1 MDPGLGR
8 RAERPRR
15 ASEPASPPEGSAPGS
30 IAGATPAIHL
40 DAVGFSYPTH
50 PAPRPALA
58 PISLDVAPGE
68 FVALIGANGTG
79 KSTLLRLVAGLLV
92 PTAGEVTVAGGR
104 VDGASPRVG
113 LVFQEPRLLPWRST
127 LDNVAFPLELAGWP
141 PDRRRARARELLA
154 LVGLDGV
161 DDVRPHELSGG
172 MRQRASIAR
181 ALAIDP
187 AVLLLDEPFSA
198 LDAITRDRFNL
209 ELQDVWRG
217 AGTTV
222 VLVTHSISE
231 AVLLSDRVVVLA
243 GHPGRVAVEITVPIR
258 RPRLATDMDE
268 PEMTRLVG
276 AVREVLEVDG
286 ARTAAGM
293 VR

>member
-1 MDPGLGR
+1 M
-8 RAERPRR
+8 
-15 ASEPASPPEGSAPGS
+15 
-30 IAGATPAIHL
+30 
-40 DAVGFSYPTH
+40 
-50 PAPRPALA
+50 
-58 PISLDVAPGE
+58 
-68 FVALIGANGTG
+68 
-79 KSTLLRLVAGLLV
+79 

-127 LDNVAFPLELAGWP
+127 LDNVAFPLELAGQP
-141 PDRRRARARELLA
+141 RDRRRARARELLA

-161 DDVRPHELSGG
+161 DDIRPHEMSGG

-181 ALAIDP
+181 ALSIDP

-243 GHPGRVAVEITVPIR
+243 GHPGRIAAEIAVPIR
-258 RPRLATDMDE
+258 RPRQATDMDL

-276 AVREVLEVDG
+276 AVREVLETNGTRTTDG
-286 ARTAAGM
+286 GM